1 MLLFFFSQDV
11 HFAKVYNVTPNV
23 FVSANH
29 STKGGNM
36 SPIHNGITAWV
47 EVRKFK
53 ALFDKICQTV
63 STNFQFESV

>member
-1 MLLFFFSQDV
+1 MLLFLFSQDV

-29 STKGGNM
+29 STKGGNL

-47 EVRKFK
+47 EVRKFN
-53 ALFDKICQTV
+53 ALFDKIYPTV
-63 STNFQFESV
+63 STNFPFASV